1 MNNLLERFISAVER
15 IATALE
21 AKDSIA
27 AKAPAAAS
35 DTKAPATEK
44 PAKTPAKPKPEPA
57 FPKAPEIETASPP
70 KPGAPAFPYEQLK
83 KAIIDLAQIGKEGRD
98 AAVDL
103 LARFGVKKASD
114 ANPSQWEEMYDK
126 ARSELTRLT
135 TKDDADFA

>member
-1 MNNLLERFISAVER
+1 MNNLLERFIGAVER

-21 AKDSIA
+21 AKDSTAA
-27 AKAPAAAS
+27 AKAPAA
-35 DTKAPATEK
+35 EK
-44 PAKTPAKPKPEPA
+44 PAKTPTTKPKPEPA
-57 FPKAPEIETASPP
+57 TKPAEIETASPP
-70 KPGAPAFPYEQLK
+70 KPDAPAFPYEQLK

-135 TKDDADFA
+135 TKEDADFA